1 MYSLQVTGRSFGD
14 KDFRTGLEN
23 GILLCELLNAIRPG
37 AVKKINRLPT
47 PIAGLDNIT
56 LFLRACE
63 ELGLKGSQLF
73 DPGDLQDVTNRATIN
88 FQEIQDV
95 KEMPLFCPLTEFEAV
110 SSHFFDDS
118 RPDTASVSTEISQY
132 DPSKHSPVFYGHM
145 VAKVSVDTSV
155 LENFNSAYSHP
166 ALLGYAVVQKPPPP
180 ASPPP
185 PPPTPPPDQKTCSPK
200 QYLEHYI
207 FPVLLPGLFET
218 LKQAKIEKC
227 FERKRTKF
235 NACDF
240 LSEWLYN
247 KNLRRSDKKFVAFN
261 EIPFVKDWL
270 KDHPRPLIPLS
281 LLLSEDEAALLIQSF
296 WRGYQVRRDPAIQEL
311 RQWQKELKEENR
323 GFQRKV
329 ITFWAEQESKGDMSL
344 YQALNFNA
352 LYKIV
357 LTFPEG
363 NILRQIR
370 N

>member
-1 MYSLQVTGRSFGD
+1 MAKLIGKKVQRSLW
-14 KDFRTGLEN
+14 
-23 GILLCELLNAIRPG
+23 
-37 AVKKINRLPT
+37 
-47 PIAGLDNIT
+47 
-56 LFLRACE
+56 E
-63 ELGLKGSQLF
+63 EIC
-73 DPGDLQDVTNRATIN
+73 A
-88 FQEIQDV
+88 
-95 KEMPLFCPLTEFEAV
+95 EFEAV

-227 FERKRTKF
+227 FEKGCPEAWYIGETMQTLRQRMNGYCAIITRQECSLPVGEHFSSQGHSASDLRRKRTKF

-329 ITFWAEQESKGDMSL
+329 ITFWAEQESKVGQRMEEVEESIP
-344 YQALNFNA
+344 APSEE
-352 LYKIV
+352 V
-357 LTFPEG
+357 PVRVFPPTPHE
-363 NILRQIR
+363 IMLSIR
-370 N
+370 EACD